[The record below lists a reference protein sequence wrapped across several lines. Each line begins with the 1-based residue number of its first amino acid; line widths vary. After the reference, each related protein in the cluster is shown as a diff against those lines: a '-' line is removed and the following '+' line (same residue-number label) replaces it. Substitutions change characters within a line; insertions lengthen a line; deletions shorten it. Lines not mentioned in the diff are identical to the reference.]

1 MTKKKL
7 TDEELEELIEEATID
22 CYGEYEQING
32 FTCTLEDKLTFPFP
46 AKVVGEEVEVMGID
60 MRGDE
65 VIAVCKRKGKKHT
78 VNVLDLEID
87 PNKIKG
93 YKWIEAYRIW
103 RGGL

>member
-7 TDEELEELIEEATID
+7 TDEEIEELVEKATVD

-32 FTCTLEDKLTFPFP
+32 FACTLEDRLVFPLQ
-46 AKVVGEEVEVMGID
+46 AKVVGEEVEVIGID

-65 VIAVCKRKGKKHT
+65 VIAICKRMGKKHT
-78 VNVLDLEID
+78 VNVSDLEID
-87 PNKIKG
+87 YSKVKG

-103 RGGL
+103 RRG